1 LNGENLMLYRF
12 DIDAL
17 IPKYERSQNFNL
29 VEAGAFFLAGPFGPA
44 LTKVA
49 ILFAG
54 SRGQPMS

>member
-1 LNGENLMLYRF
+1 MLYRF